1 MDYYNV
7 PTTIFTP
14 IEYGAIGYSE
24 EDALSKFGEDN
35 IEVKEAFLY
44 FNSKLFCM
52 IRYFIVNL
60 FH

>member
-7 PTTIFTP
+7 PTTVFTP

-35 IEVKEAFLY
+35 IEVKENVFLFY
-44 FNSKLFCM
+44 LFL
-52 IRYFIVNL
+52 IFL
-60 FH
+60 